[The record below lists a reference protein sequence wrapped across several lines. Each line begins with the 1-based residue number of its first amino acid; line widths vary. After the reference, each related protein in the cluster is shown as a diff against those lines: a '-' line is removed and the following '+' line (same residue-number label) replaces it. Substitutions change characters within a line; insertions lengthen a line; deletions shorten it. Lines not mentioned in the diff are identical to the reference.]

1 MGMKKICLII
11 SIVLISMQI
20 SAQNR
25 RTFIVLQDNSGS
37 YYNSANS
44 DINHIQNKL
53 VDLFS
58 NKNILNK
65 YSLTSQELEQGELF
79 F

>member
-1 MGMKKICLII
+1 
-11 SIVLISMQI
+11 MQI

-37 YYNSANS
+37 YYNSSNS
-44 DINHIQNKL
+44 DINHIRNKL

-65 YSLTSQELEQGELF
+65 YSLISKELEQGGM
-79 F
+79 